1 MPTDVTVHKFSNVV
15 KDVNGG
21 NEGLLP
27 LIMKVDV
34 VEVRSVGLKIAIVC
48 MERILNNWLE
58 FGSVTLVIEFV
69 LSSTLR

>member
-1 MPTDVTVHKFSNVV
+1 MPTDVTAYKSSHVV

-34 VEVRSVGLKIAIVC
+34 AEVRSLGLEIAIVC
-48 MERILNNWLE
+48 MERILNNRLGS
-58 FGSVTLVIEFV
+58 GSVTLVNVFV
-69 LSSTLR
+69 VSST

>member
-1 MPTDVTVHKFSNVV
+1 MPTDVTEHKFSDVV

-34 VEVRSVGLKIAIVC
+34 AEVRSLGLEIAIVC

-58 FGSVTLVIEFV
+58 VESMFVVIKFV
-69 LSSTLR
+69 LSST